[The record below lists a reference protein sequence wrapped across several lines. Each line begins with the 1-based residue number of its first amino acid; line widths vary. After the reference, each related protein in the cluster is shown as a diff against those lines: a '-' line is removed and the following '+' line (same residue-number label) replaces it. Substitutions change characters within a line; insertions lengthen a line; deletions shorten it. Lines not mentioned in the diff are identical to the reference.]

1 MWKVINQI
9 LTNQV
14 LISATIGWC
23 GAEVAKLITNAVVTK
38 KFDIKRLFGD
48 GGMPSAHSSTVCSL
62 AVATAFVCGIDSP
75 IFALST
81 FFAFITMHDAM
92 GVRQE
97 TGKQAQLLNKILEVS
112 DITELLSE
120 KKLKELVGHTPLQVF
135 FGGVLG
141 ILIGLA
147 VNFLIFNPV
156 G

>member
-75 IFALST
+75 IFALS
-81 FFAFITMHDAM
+81 AF
-92 GVRQE
+92 
-97 TGKQAQLLNKILEVS
+97 L
-112 DITELLSE
+112 
-120 KKLKELVGHTPLQVF
+120 PL
-135 FGGVLG
+135 
-141 ILIGLA
+141 
-147 VNFLIFNPV
+147 
-156 G
+156 

>member
-75 IFALST
+75 IFALSA

-120 KKLKELVGHTPLQVF
+120 KKVKELVGHTPLQVLV
-135 FGGVLG
+135 GAGTGVVVA
-141 ILIGLA
+141 IL
-147 VNFLIFNPV
+147 VCNFL
-156 G
+156 

>member
-1 MWKVINQI
+1 
-9 LTNQV
+9 
-14 LISATIGWC
+14 
-23 GAEVAKLITNAVVTK
+23 
-38 KFDIKRLFGD
+38 
-48 GGMPSAHSSTVCSL
+48 
-62 AVATAFVCGIDSP
+62 
-75 IFALST
+75 
-81 FFAFITMHDAM
+81 MHDAM